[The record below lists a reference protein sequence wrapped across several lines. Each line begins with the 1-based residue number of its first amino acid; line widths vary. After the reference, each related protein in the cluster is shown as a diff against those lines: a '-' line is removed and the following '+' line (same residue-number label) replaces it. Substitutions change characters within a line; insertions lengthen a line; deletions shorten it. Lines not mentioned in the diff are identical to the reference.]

1 MRKVLGS
8 MFLVSVLLVPGVLL
22 AHGGHHHVMGTVTAV
37 DATHVEVKTTGGKP
51 MSVSIHPD
59 TKFFKG
65 SKGKM
70 AGAASDLKVGTRVM
84 IDLEKDGSAHEI
96 RLPSGKPKM

>member
-1 MRKVLGS
+1 MRKLFAS
-8 MFLVSVLLVPGVLL
+8 LFLVGVLLVPGVVL

-37 DATHVEVKTTGGKP
+37 DATHVEVKTTEGKSK
-51 MSVSIHPD
+51 SVPIHSD

-65 SKGKM
+65 SKGTM

-96 RLPSGKPKM
+96 RLPFAKHKM